1 MSCILCRS
9 LCWCGQ
15 GGARRC
21 CELDVA
27 FLHQLL
33 ALWLKGFCSSV
44 AELCVW
50 QFCPCS
56 WQITLQELLLGM
68 VLGMVVVPGCSVWAH
83 NSLHSHSWGV
93 VCFSLTITLAKFVVF
108 GFRDL
113 LWERTLKGNF
123 KNSWLP
129 RTRGLGFHHSPV
141 NSPSLEQHF
150 PIRHCFSCAT
160 NHLNLWIWFQNL
172 FFFCSPCLF
181 WFIVLGS

>member
-9 LCWCGQ
+9 VCWHGQ

-21 CELDVA
+21 CELDLA
-27 FLHQLL
+27 FLHQLPGL
-33 ALWLKGFCSSV
+33 V
-44 AELCVW
+44 AKRGSAGQWQSCVW
-50 QFCPCS
+50 NSEPAAGKK
-56 WQITLQELLLGM
+56 QELPAGDALGM
-68 VLGMVVVPGCSVWAH
+68 LLVPAWSLWAH
-83 NSLHSHSWGV
+83 NSLQSHSWGI

-141 NSPSLEQHF
+141 NSPSLEQPF
-150 PIRHCFSCAT
+150 PIRYCFSCAT
-160 NHLNLWIWFQNL
+160 NHLNLWMWFQNL
-172 FFFCSPCLF
+172 FFALLVYSDL
-181 WFIVLGS
+181 

>member
-21 CELDVA
+21 WELEMP

-33 ALWLKGFCSSV
+33 AWWQEGFLQVSGR
-44 AELCVW
+44 AECGIAAPAAGKPR
-50 QFCPCS
+50 CRSC
-56 WQITLQELLLGM
+56 LLGPGDAAGAS
-68 VLGMVVVPGCSVWAH
+68 LGCLGSQLLQA
-83 NSLHSHSWGV
+83 HSWAV

-113 LWERTLKGNF
+113 LWERALKGNF

-150 PIRHCFSCAT
+150 PIRYCFSCAT

-172 FFFCSPCLF
+172 FSALL
-181 WFIVLGS
+181 VYSDL

>member
-21 CELDVA
+21 WESEMA

-33 ALWLKGFCSSV
+33 AWWQEGFLQFM
-44 AELCVW
+44 AELRVASL
-50 QFCPCS
+50 PLS
-56 WQITLQELLLGM
+56 WQTTLQELPAGLWGCCWGLMGCLGSQLLQ
-68 VLGMVVVPGCSVWAH
+68 A
-83 NSLHSHSWGV
+83 HSWAV

-150 PIRHCFSCAT
+150 PIRYCFSCAT
-160 NHLNLWIWFQNL
+160 NHLNLWIGFQNL
-172 FFFCSPCLF
+172 FSALL
-181 WFIVLGS
+181 VYSDL